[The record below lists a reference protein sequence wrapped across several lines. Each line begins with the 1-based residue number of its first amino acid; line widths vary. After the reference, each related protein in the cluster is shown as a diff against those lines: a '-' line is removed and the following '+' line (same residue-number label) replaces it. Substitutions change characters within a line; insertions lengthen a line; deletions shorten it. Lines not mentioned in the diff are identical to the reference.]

1 MTLKQK
7 KNVGLFI
14 YRNDYIPSWLGSGVL
29 SELRNQCNIIIFTTP
44 NLVKLIESYN
54 EEWNHQNLKVVKI
67 ASPPNSF
74 ISSTYSFL
82 LMLSM
87 RRRSSSINFRLTRMK
102 LGELR
107 LFPRPYSI
115 SGSFFALKYN
125 FKSFLRYF
133 FTLKYLNF
141 LRLFVPL
148 VILLKIF
155 KKYYDKEI
163 YSISETLPFNLDW
176 AVLPSGANEIY
187 IYRLIKELNTV
198 RIKTILCLENWDN
211 LTSKSSVISKPDY
224 IFVMGNNCKELATNV
239 QNLDPKTIIVSG
251 LPRFNLYRHY
261 STTKKSGFK
270 SILKNNINVLYLGC
284 SLPHNEI
291 DFLNNLI
298 TKLNKS
304 SYKNKYS
311 FKYKPH
317 PARRSRFF
325 ESNNLSKEVEII
337 KNFSK
342 KLVPVIDE
350 SHISL
355 LNDPDIVIA
364 TPTTM
369 LIEAMMVGKN
379 IIVDATNDGVHRTTA
394 ALALKKY
401 DHLNSVY
408 SQGNLKICNTID
420 DVVVALEELSGNK
433 TTVEYDLENMIE
445 NREKNYG
452 THLLKVILNK

>member
-1 MTLKQK
+1 MTLNKK

-14 YRNDYIPSWLGSGVL
+14 YKKDYIPSWLGSGVL
-29 SELRNQCNIIIFTTP
+29 SELKNECNVIIFTTP
-44 NLVKLIESYN
+44 DLIKFVESN
-54 EEWNHQNLKVVKI
+54 SKEWNYPNIEVVKI
-67 ASPPNSF
+67 ASPQNSF
-74 ISSTYSFL
+74 SSSIYSFL

-107 LFPRPYSI
+107 FFPRPYSI

-125 FKSFLRYF
+125 FKSFFRYF
-133 FTLKYLNF
+133 FTLKYLSF

-148 VILLKIF
+148 VILVKIF
-155 KKYYDKEI
+155 EKYYNKEV
-163 YSISETLPFNLDW
+163 YSISETLPFKLDW

-187 IYRLIKELNTV
+187 IYRLIKELSAV
-198 RIKTILCLENWDN
+198 KIKTILCLENWDN

-251 LPRFNLYRHY
+251 LPRFNLYRNY
-261 STTKKSGFK
+261 SATKKSEAK
-270 SILKNNINVLYLGC
+270 SILKNNISVLYLGC
-284 SLPHNEI
+284 SMPHNEI
-291 DFLNNLI
+291 NFLNSL
-298 TKLNKS
+298 TAKLNKS
-304 SYKNKYS
+304 TYKNKYS

-317 PARRSRFF
+317 PSRRPRFF
-325 ESNNLSKEVEII
+325 ESKHLDNKVEII
-337 KNFSK
+337 KNFSQK
-342 KLVPVIDE
+342 MVPVIDQ

-355 LNDPDIVIA
+355 LSDPDIVIA

-369 LIEAMMVGKN
+369 LIEAMILGKN

-408 SQGNLKICNTID
+408 SQGSLKICNTLD

-433 TTVEYDLENMIE
+433 TVVEYSLENMIE